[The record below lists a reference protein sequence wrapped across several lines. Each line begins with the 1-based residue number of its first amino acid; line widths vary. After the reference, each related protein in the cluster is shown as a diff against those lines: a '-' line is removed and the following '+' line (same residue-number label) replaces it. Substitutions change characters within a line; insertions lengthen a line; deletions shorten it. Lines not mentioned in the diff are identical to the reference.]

1 MLSGSMADREPK
13 LDPPIRA
20 VIDATNQA
28 DPKAFA
34 AAFAKDG
41 TVNDWGELHAGRG
54 EIGKWDRA
62 ENSGRAT
69 KLRVTGVSRLG
80 SEVLVLLEVT
90 RDNETSSA
98 TWSFQLKGNA
108 VASLEIG

>member
-1 MLSGSMADREPK
+1 MAAGEPK

-20 VIDATNQA
+20 VIDATNRG
-28 DPKAFA
+28 DGKAFA
-34 AAFAKDG
+34 GAFAKDG
-41 TVNDWGELHAGRG
+41 TVNDWGELHSGRG

-62 ENSGRAT
+62 ENSGRGT

-80 SEVLVLLEVT
+80 SEILVLLEVT
-90 RDNETSSA
+90 RDDETASA
-98 TWSFQLKGNA
+98 TWAFQLKGNA